1 MKSAHKQENEEEKK
15 LCIEA
20 LEVNDEI
27 IVEDKPIFEEWF
39 LDDEVDREKITVS
52 GNSKAYT
59 GNLIKETD
67 IVPKYKY
74 SPK

>member
-39 LDDEVDREKITVS
+39 VDENVTVS
-52 GNSKAYT
+52 GNSKAHT
-59 GNLIKETD
+59 ANLIKETD